1 VKDLSYVDV
10 VRMRLPLTRALPPPL
25 LVQPAPADPRA
36 GPPTRSKLSAIGQS
50 RFWLGGTI
58 LWIVLYTIACDF
70 SRDSLSSPIGDA
82 LPLWPKIAYTIFLA
96 VIVPAYW
103 VKNGLANFLWF
114 SDIALLVT
122 GAALWLESS
131 LLASAMAV
139 GVFLPESL
147 WNVSYFGRLLTGAR
161 VSTLADYMFDARKSR
176 FMRGLSLLMHVVMPV
191 ALVWM
196 LAQLGYD
203 SRALLVQTAFA
214 WVVLPVTYAVTDPE
228 KNINWVF
235 GLGHPPRRWFSPRTY
250 LLVLMLGFALL
261 VYVPTHLLLR
271 AVF

>member
-1 VKDLSYVDV
+1 MGKLC
-10 VRMRLPLTRALPPPL
+10 LALW
-25 LVQPAPADPRA
+25 V
-36 GPPTRSKLSAIGQS
+36 
-50 RFWLGGTI
+50 
-58 LWIVLYTIACDF
+58 VLYSIACDDVP
-70 SRDSLSSPIGDA
+70 SDPLSSPIDGA
-82 LPLWPKIAYTIFLA
+82 LPLWAKIAYTIFLA
-96 VIVPAYW
+96 IIVPAYW

-161 VSTLADYMFDARKSR
+161 VSTIADYMFDARKSR
-176 FMRGLSLLMHVVMPV
+176 FMRGLSLLMHVVMPI

-203 SRALLVQTAFA
+203 SRALLVQTVLA

-235 GLGHPPRRWFSPRTY
+235 GLGHPARRWFSPRIY
-250 LLVLMLGFALL
+250 LLALMLGFALL